1 MKLVRALAT
10 GGAAGAAGTTALNT
24 LTYLDMV
31 WRARP
36 ASSTPEAT
44 VKKLADITGV
54 KIPGTDEER
63 TNRLAGLG
71 PLTGLIVGVGVCAV
85 LGIAREAGYRPGLLG
100 SSLAATAGALI
111 GSNGP
116 MTVLGITDP
125 RTWSPADWASDII
138 PHLAYGMVTGVALHA
153 LYPSAYHPS

>member
-1 MKLVRALAT
+1 MKIVRALAA
-10 GGAAGAAGTTALNT
+10 GAAAGAAGTTALNT

-44 VKKLADITGV
+44 IEKLADVSGV
-54 KIPGTDEER
+54 RIPGNEEER
-63 TNRLAGLG
+63 TNRIAGLG
-71 PLTGLIVGVGVCAV
+71 PLTGLVVGAGVGAV
-85 LGIAREAGYRPGLLG
+85 LGLAREAGYRPGLLG
-100 SSLAATAGALI
+100 SSLTAAAGALI

-138 PHLAYGMVTGVALHA
+138 PHLAYGIVTGATLHA
-153 LYPSAYHPS
+153 LDPGTSRRL

>member
-1 MKLVRALAT
+1 MKIFRALAT
-10 GGAAGAAGTTALNT
+10 GAAAGAAGTTALNT

-71 PLTGLIVGVGVCAV
+71 PLTGLVVGVGVGAV
-85 LGIAREAGYRPGLLG
+85 LGLAQEAGYRPGLFG
-100 SSLAATAGALI
+100 STLAAAAGALI

-138 PHLAYGMVTGVALHA
+138 PHLAYGMVTGAALHA
-153 LYPSAYHPS
+153 LDPAASRRP

>member
-1 MKLVRALAT
+1 MRIVRALAS
-10 GGAAGAAGTTALNT
+10 GAAAGGAGTTALNT

-44 VKKLADITGV
+44 VEKLADVSGV
-54 KIPGTDEER
+54 RIPGNEQER

-71 PLTGLIVGVGVCAV
+71 PLTGLVVGAGVGAV
-85 LGIAREAGYRPGLLG
+85 LGLSREAGYRPGLLG
-100 SSLAATAGALI
+100 SSLIAAAGALI

-138 PHLAYGMVTGVALHA
+138 PHLGYGIVTGAVLHVLDPATSHA
-153 LYPSAYHPS
+153 L